1 MAIAKGRTD
10 CKAERDLVLQGFRE
24 QLQILADSQ
33 NEQEDLVKARLFDL
47 ITDRTLS
54 DEEKYTLK
62 RPWSDHLHELEERH
76 IRIRRSVFIGLYSFW
91 EVSLMNIANTH
102 IPAMVENA
110 RKSKKSKNLG
120 ASDYLKMIYGGKLPS
135 LVNLIDNNIREFRN
149 YLVHG
154 TLTEERESLI
164 STLANSHTEFCI
176 RGISKTYFIDNYK
189 GVSEI
194 LMLFSKELE
203 NADNEILKIK
213 ITK

>member
-10 CKAERDLVLQGFRE
+10 CKTERDLVLQGYRE
-24 QLQILADSQ
+24 QLQILEDSQ
-33 NEQEDLVKARLFDL
+33 IEQENVFKAHLYDI
-47 ITDRTLS
+47 ITDYSISEDEKSSLKYPLS
-54 DEEKYTLK
+54 NE
-62 RPWSDHLHELEERH
+62 LHKLEERH

-110 RKSKKSKNLG
+110 RKSKKSKNFG

-135 LVNLIDNNIREFRN
+135 AVILIDNNLREFRN

-154 TLTEERESLI
+154 TLTEARESLI
-164 STLANSHTEFCI
+164 STLANSHPVFCT
-176 RGISKTYFIDNYK
+176 RGTCKTYFIDSYK
-189 GVSEI
+189 GVSEM

-203 NADNEILKIK
+203 NAENEILKIK